1 MPSSETSHAELR
13 RALRRWRRDRRGSA
27 AVEFAF
33 IAPMFF
39 GLLFAIF
46 EIGLTFLAGTV
57 LENGL
62 QQSARKMFTHQ
73 AADSSMTQQQFIADL
88 CSHVS
93 MLMDCGQLRVNV
105 SVTPAG
111 SPITILSPIDSNGK
125 FVDSF
130 NYQNPNPNTNETV
143 VVSAFYQWPLLLTQL
158 GYSMANIDAGTSHG
172 KYLLASMAA
181 FRVEPK

>member
-1 MPSSETSHAELR
+1 MSSSEISHADLR

-62 QQSARKMFTHQ
+62 QQSARKMYTHE
-73 AADSSMTQQQFIADL
+73 AADTNMTQQQFIAEL
-88 CSHVS
+88 CGYVS
-93 MLMDCGQLRVNV
+93 MLMDCSQLRVNV
-105 SVTPAG
+105 SITPAG
-111 SPITILSPIDSNGK
+111 SPITILNPIDKDGK

-130 NYQNPNPNTNETV
+130 NYQNPNPNTAETV

-158 GYSMANIDAGTSHG
+158 GYSMANIDASTANG

>member
-1 MPSSETSHAELR
+1 MSSSETSHAGLSA
-13 RALRRWRRDRRGSA
+13 ALRRWRRDRRGSA
-27 AVEFAF
+27 AIEFAF

-39 GLLFAIF
+39 GLLFAIL

-73 AADSSMTQQQFIADL
+73 AADTNMTQKQFIGEL
-88 CSHVS
+88 CSRVS
-93 MLMDCGQLRVNV
+93 VLMDCGKLRVNV

-111 SPITILSPIDSNGK
+111 APISILSPIDKDGK

-130 NYQNPNPNTNETV
+130 NYQNPNPNTAETV
-143 VVSAFYQWPLLLTQL
+143 VVSAFYQWPLMLTQL
-158 GYSMANIDAGTSHG
+158 GYSIANIDPGSANG
-172 KYLLASMAA
+172 KYLLASMTA

>member
-1 MPSSETSHAELR
+1 MPSSETSHLGLR
-13 RALRRWRRDRRGSA
+13 GALRRWRRDRRGSA

-46 EIGLTFLAGTV
+46 EIILTFIAGTV

-73 AADSSMTQQQFIADL
+73 AADTNMSLDDFTKDL
-88 CSHVS
+88 CGRVS
-93 MLMDCGQLRVNV
+93 VLLNCSGLRVNV
-105 SVTPAG
+105 SVTAPGAA
-111 SPITILSPIDSNGK
+111 ITILNPIDKDGK

-130 NYQNPNPNTNETV
+130 AYKNPQPQDTV
-143 VVSAFYQWPLLLTQL
+143 VVSAFYQWPLFVTQL
-158 GYSMANIDAGTSHG
+158 GFSIANIDAGTANG
-172 KYLLASMAA
+172 KYLLASTAA